1 LPARA
6 TIARVAARAL
16 TLPDGRTIAVHEG
29 GDPAGAAIVVHHGT
43 PSCGLLHASW
53 TASAAERGLRLVGL
67 DRAGYGGS
75 TRLAGRAVAQAA
87 ADTLAVADALGID
100 RFATWG
106 ISGGGPH
113 ALACAAL
120 CGERVVAAA
129 SLAGI
134 APWGADGLDW
144 LAGMGEAN
152 LEEFDLALTGEE
164 VLRPALEDERVQ
176 MLAAT
181 PATLLDGVASLV
193 GEADRAALSGPLGV
207 WLYETMVVGLPE
219 SVAGWVDDD
228 LAFTADWG
236 FDLARIERPVL
247 VVHGADDRF
256 VPIAHGRWLAE
267 RIPGAVAWLDD
278 DNGHLTLLERRVL
291 EVHDWLRERF

>member
-1 LPARA
+1 M
-6 TIARVAARAL
+6 AARAL
-16 TLPDGRTIAVHEG
+16 TLSDGRTLAVHEG
-29 GDPAGAAIVVHHGT
+29 GDPAGAAIFVHHGT
-43 PSCGLLHASW
+43 PGCGLLRTSW
-53 TASAAERGLRLVGL
+53 TESAAERGVRLIGF

-75 TRLAGRAVAQAA
+75 TPLAGRAVAQAA
-87 ADTLAVADALGID
+87 ADTAALADALGID

-120 CGERVVAAA
+120 CGDRVVAAA

-164 VLRPALEDERVQ
+164 VLRPALEEGRAE
-176 MLAAT
+176 MLAA
-181 PATLLDGVASLV
+181 PPEAFLESVASLV
-193 GEADRAALSGPLGV
+193 GDADRVAAAGPLGA
-207 WLYETMVVGLPE
+207 WLYETMAVGMPE
-219 SVAGWVDDD
+219 TAGGWVDDD
-228 LAFTADWG
+228 LAFTAGWG
-236 FDLARIERPVL
+236 FDAGALDRPVL
-247 VVHGADDRF
+247 VVHGAGDRF
-256 VPIAHGRWLAE
+256 VPIAHGHWLAE
-267 RIPGAVAWLDD
+267 RIPGAEAWFDD
-278 DNGHLTLLERRVL
+278 ENGHLTLYEGRVL

>member
-1 LPARA
+1 M
-6 TIARVAARAL
+6 AARAL
-16 TLPDGRTIAVHEG
+16 TLPDGRTLTVHEG
-29 GDPAGAAIVVHHGT
+29 GDPAGAPIVVHHGT
-43 PSCGLLHASW
+43 PGCGLLWDGWS
-53 TASAAERGLRLVGL
+53 ASAADRGVRLVGL

-75 TRLAGRAVAQAA
+75 TPLAGRTVAQAA
-87 ADTLAVADALGID
+87 ADTTAVADALGID

-120 CGERVVAAA
+120 GGDRVVAAA

-134 APWGADGLDW
+134 APWGTDGLDW

-152 LEEFDLALTGEE
+152 LEEFDLALTGVE
-164 VLRPALEDERVQ
+164 VLRPALEELRAE

-181 PATLLDGVASLV
+181 PETFFDGVESLV
-193 GEADRAALSGPLGV
+193 GPADRAVLSGPLAA
-207 WLYETMVVGLPE
+207 WLHETIVVGLPG
-219 SVAGWVDDD
+219 SAAGWVDDD
-228 LAFTADWG
+228 IAFTTDWG
-236 FDLARIERPVL
+236 FDPGRIDRPVL

-267 RIPGAVAWLDD
+267 RIPGAEAWLDD
-278 DNGHLTLLERRVL
+278 ENGHLTLYERRVPQ
-291 EVHDWLRERF
+291 VHDWLRERF

>member
-1 LPARA
+1 M
-6 TIARVAARAL
+6 AARAL
-16 TLPDGRTIAVHEG
+16 TLPDGRTLTVHEG
-29 GDPAGAAIVVHHGT
+29 GDPAGSAIFVHHGT
-43 PSCGLLHASW
+43 PSCGLLHESW
-53 TASAAERGLRLVGL
+53 TASAAERGVRLVGL

-75 TRLAGRAVAQAA
+75 TPLAGRRVAQAA
-87 ADTLAVADALGID
+87 ADTTAVADALGID

-120 CGERVVAAA
+120 CGDRLVAAA

-134 APWGADGLDW
+134 APWGAEGLDW

-164 VLRPALEDERVQ
+164 VLRPALEEERAQ
-176 MLAAT
+176 MVAAT
-181 PATLLDGVASLV
+181 PATFLDGVASLV
-193 GEADRAALSGPLGV
+193 GDADRAALSGPLGA
-207 WLYETMVVGLPE
+207 WLLETMVVGMPE
-219 SVAGWVDDD
+219 SADGWVDDD

-236 FDLARIERPVL
+236 FDPAAIERPVL
-247 VVHGADDRF
+247 VVHGGDDRF

-267 RIPGAVAWLDD
+267 RIPGAERWLDD
-278 DNGHLTLLERRVL
+278 RNGHLTLFESRVL